1 MRIMTRFF
9 APVERFLARRR
20 FRTLFIILAI
30 LFVADVFIPDPI
42 PLIDELILLVA
53 TVIVGSFRKPRES
66 NSTSTA
72 DS

>member
-53 TVIVGSFRKPRES
+53 TVIVGSFRKPKGS
-66 NSTSTA
+66 
-72 DS
+72 DSASDSAS

>member
-53 TVIVGSFRKPRES
+53 TVIVGAFRKPKEPDNES
-66 NSTSTA
+66 KPSS
-72 DS
+72 